1 MDRANMPL
9 ILNNLGITHLAIT
22 GITTDV
28 YVHTIMREAND
39 NGYWCTLLKDDTGA
53 TDYGNYQAATKQIK
67 MQGGVFGWVSD
78 SAKFVKGLK
87 SAFENQRR

>member
-1 MDRANMPL
+1 
-9 ILNNLGITHLAIT
+9 
-22 GITTDV
+22 
-28 YVHTIMREAND
+28 
-39 NGYWCTLLKDDTGA
+39 
-53 TDYGNYQAATKQIK
+53 